1 MHYDRFHPRKPIKH
15 CSIKERSIL
24 NLTSTNKRK
33 LVNGYSEKVP
43 TKVPREETNSLTN
56 VHKITNKISADS
68 EDGSVPNNSVNIADE
83 GVEISAHVPEI
94 TSENSTVNT
103 AEKEFISVDKDTMN
117 TLLLSIKG
125 KKYSSIS
132 PKKTFFIS

>member
-1 MHYDRFHPRKPIKH
+1 M
-15 CSIKERSIL
+15 
-24 NLTSTNKRK
+24 
-33 LVNGYSEKVP
+33 VNGYSEKVP

-56 VHKITNKISADS
+56 VRTNKISADS
-68 EDGSVPNNSVNIADE
+68 EDGSVPNNSINIADE

-125 KKYSSIS
+125 KKYSSIF
-132 PKKTFFIS
+132 PKKPFFIS